1 MATTPSL
8 MQPTDRDE
16 FWDEDGA
23 FDDEEEE
30 LDDESGSDLDLE
42 HIRIFTPDT
51 EGDTDED
58 LEFEAASSVLPVV
71 DLTELLETLIEGN
84 RHVSGVYGFNDL
96 GTDDLA
102 VLAALWPR
110 IDPELRLAIVTDAIE
125 FATEDY
131 RFDIERFLLA
141 VSEDDDVTVRARAVE
156 GLGAIHEERVAT
168 RLLDLLRDDVSD
180 DVRAQAATSL
190 GPFVFLAE
198 FDELDT
204 DLAERLDIALFG
216 VAEDE
221 DESWHVRLR
230 AAESASAFGP
240 NDRVGALIARMWDED
255 EIGLRP
261 GAVLMIGRGNMRDWL
276 PTVRDLLKDED
287 PAMRYEAVTAVG
299 TMGDLDSL
307 PELSEIALHE
317 DDVDVRHQAIISIG
331 EIGGPRAARI
341 LTRLTEQAP
350 ETDQELIASALMEA
364 SLEDELA

>member
-1 MATTPSL
+1 ML
-8 MQPTDRDE
+8 PTDPDDNWDDLE
-16 FWDEDGA
+16 SLASLEDED
-23 FDDEEEE
+23 EEE

-42 HIRIFTPDT
+42 HIRIFTPET

-58 LEFEAASSVLPVV
+58 LDFEAANSVLPTV
-71 DLTELLETLIEGN
+71 DVTELLETLIGGE
-84 RHVSGVYGFNDL
+84 RHVSGVYGFHDL
-96 GTDDLA
+96 TNDDLA
-102 VLAALWPR
+102 TVAALWQR

-125 FATEDY
+125 FAAEDY

-141 VSEDDDVTVRARAVE
+141 ASEDDDVPVRVRAVE
-156 GLGAIHEERVAT
+156 GLGSVHEPRVAV

-198 FDELDT
+198 YEELEPN
-204 DLAERLDIALFG
+204 LVERLETSLYGI
-216 VAEDE
+216 AEDE

-230 AAESASAFGP
+230 AAESVSAFGP
-240 NDRVGALIARMWDED
+240 NDRIGALIQRMWDED

-261 GAVLMIGRGNMRDWL
+261 GAVLMIGRGNMRGWL
-276 PTVRDLLKDED
+276 STVRQLLEDED
-287 PAMRYEAVTAVG
+287 PALRYEAVAAVG

-317 DDVDVRHQAIISIG
+317 EDVDIRHQAILSIG

-341 LTRLTEQAP
+341 LTRLAEQAP
-350 ETDQELIASALMEA
+350 ETDQELIASALMGA